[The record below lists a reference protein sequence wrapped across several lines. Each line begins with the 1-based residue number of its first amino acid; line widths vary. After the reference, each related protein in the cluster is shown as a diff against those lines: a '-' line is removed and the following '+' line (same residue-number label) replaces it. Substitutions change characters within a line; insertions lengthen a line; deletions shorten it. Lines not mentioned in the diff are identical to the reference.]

1 MDFVVEEDVESFGD
15 AHVRNYPCVT
25 VRSKPIGVA
34 TAFAISTYPTEQE
47 WRKSECEDAKP
58 YNRYI

>member
-1 MDFVVEEDVESFGD
+1 M
-15 AHVRNYPCVT
+15 RNYPCVT

-34 TAFAISTYPTEQE
+34 TAFAISPYPTEQE